1 MHATSIR
8 VPLKIYKN
16 TGQAEHNKIR
26 THKLVNNNKI
36 YKIYKIK
43 SKKLT
48 VFPHLLIQ
56 GNLYQLEIR
65 C

>member
-48 VFPHLLIQ
+48 VSLTSKLNI
-56 GNLYQLEIR
+56 
-65 C
+65 